1 MFFWKLLCEQVPW
14 KKNGRGIKMQSHG
27 KKKKFRWRNYMA
39 DDLIGFLENF
49 SALMEFKDDRQYNT
63 R

>member
-1 MFFWKLLCEQVPW
+1 
-14 KKNGRGIKMQSHG
+14 MQSHG

-49 SALMEFKDDRQYNT
+49 SALMEMTDSTIQDKVERT
-63 R
+63 I

>member
-1 MFFWKLLCEQVPW
+1 MSKFLG
-14 KKNGRGIKMQSHG
+14 KKNGRGIKMRSHG

-49 SALMEFKDDRQYNT
+49 SALMEFKDDRQYNA